1 MKPSTDNRS
10 EAPAIKRRAFF
21 TKLSLSLVGA
31 AAGSSV
37 LGKLFRPRTA
47 KDEKGLVIAHHEL
60 SVPRRK
66 KG

>member
-1 MKPSTDNRS
+1 VKPNPDNRS
-10 EAPAIKRRAFF
+10 EAPAIKRRTFF
-21 TKLSLSLVGA
+21 GRLSLALVGS

-37 LGKLFRPRTA
+37 LGKLFGPRTP
-47 KDEKGLVIAHHEL
+47 KDEKPIVIAHHEL